1 MLLDMLKACRL
12 LESRNIPIQMLQPP
26 MDIRVPISDCLDVG
40 FEQLFLSQCRNHNC
54 AEGNVVSLPLHRLDR
69 SAQ

>member
-12 LESRNIPIQMLQPP
+12 LESWNIPIQMLQPP

-40 FEQLFLSQCRNHNC
+40 FEQLLFQVNNGIELVQM
-54 AEGNVVSLPLHRLDR
+54 EM
-69 SAQ
+69 